1 MVPSPRRILALVM
14 LALFMGTRA
23 ASAADAPGRI
33 NVNTWAGVYP
43 TVVTPFRGAYG
54 GVDVVSLDK
63 QLEHVIKA
71 GVSGLVVCD
80 SFGEGEY
87 LSAQERGEVIQTAIR
102 HAFPRIPV
110 IVGIHTCDVGEA
122 MRQAL
127 EARRLGASGV
137 LVKYSGKPNASAA
150 EVYNFTRALCELKAL
165 PIFYDHCPS
174 RTGVDLG
181 TNEIAQLLALPG
193 VVGIRE
199 SSPHLPEIV
208 EHVKLCQ
215 GLGRVFFSATA
226 LNLTQFLECGGVGAM
241 CPEAVL
247 LPGPCVKAYR
257 ACAAGRHQEAQAIQ
271 EEMYAVAPIF
281 RLKPTLP
288 ILERVVYRTA
298 QDFKLAG
305 PTGQE
310 EPQAQMKAA
319 LTCLGIPTETWVK
332 MPLPPLTGCE
342 QHCVTSTITSVK
354 KIDWCEVSLRA
365 APDPLQPS
373 SAARA
378 GGMLL
383 KTGAFQLGNGV
394 GKDLLHSNGDG
405 QSGFF
410 P

>member
-1 MVPSPRRILALVM
+1 MVASPRRILALILLTV
-14 LALFMGTRA
+14 LVWTGA
-23 ASAADAPGRI
+23 ASATDAPGRI
-33 NVNTWAGVYP
+33 NVNTWAGIYP
-43 TVVTPFRGAYG
+43 TIVTPYRGAYG
-54 GVDVVSLDK
+54 GVDIVSLDK

-87 LSAQERGEVIQTAIR
+87 LTAPERGEVIQTAIR

-110 IVGIHTCDVGEA
+110 IVGIHTCDIGDA

-137 LVKYSGKPNASAA
+137 LVKYTGKPNASAA
-150 EVYNFTRALCELKAL
+150 EVHRFMQALGELKAL

-181 TNEIAQLLALPG
+181 TNEIAQILALPG

-208 EHVKLCQ
+208 EHMKLCR
-215 GLGRVFFSATA
+215 GLGRVFFTATA
-226 LNLTQFLECGGVGAM
+226 LNLAQFLECGGVGAM

-247 LPGPCVKAYR
+247 LPEACVKAYR
-257 ACAAGRHQEAQAIQ
+257 ACAVGRHEEAHAIQ
-271 EEMYAVAPIF
+271 EELYAVAPIF
-281 RLKPTLP
+281 RLRPTLP

-319 LTCLGIPTETWVK
+319 LTCLGIPTQTWVK

-342 QHCVTSTITSVK
+342 QHCVSSTITTVK
-354 KIDWCEVSLRA
+354 KIDWCEVSMRA
-365 APDPLQPS
+365 APVPLQPS
-373 SAARA
+373 PASRA

-394 GKDLLHSNGDG
+394 GKDMLGTQGDG